1 MLTDVLKKYWGYDS
15 FLPLQEEAMS
25 CILNGRDSLVVL
37 PTGGGKSLCYQA
49 PALCREGLA
58 VVVSPLIALMKDQV
72 DALVQNGVEAAF
84 INSSQT
90 VDEKR
95 NVAFAV
101 RQGALTLLYIAPER
115 LVMPQ
120 TVEFLKSV
128 DVSFIAIDEAHCIS
142 EWGHDFRPSYR
153 GLRMLRDEFPGVGL
167 HAFTATATE
176 RVRDDISEQLGLRDA
191 EVLVGSFDRP
201 NLVYRAER
209 MDGRITQIREV
220 LQRHPKE
227 SGIIYVNSRAGA
239 EDLSNQL
246 NAVGQRTLP
255 YHAGMSD
262 EERRQNQ
269 EAFKAESVDTIVAT
283 VAFGMGIDKSNVR
296 YVIHSG
302 MPSSLENYQQ
312 ESGRAGRDGLE
323 AECVLLYSMADY
335 ARWKQNAE
343 SSTGNSE
350 AMLTT
355 LRAMTDYATGVAC
368 RHKALVRY
376 FGQEFEPASCNACD
390 VCLGE
395 LDLVDDPLIIGQK
408 ILSSV
413 VRQGQSFGG
422 AYTALVLQGSTDQ
435 KVFRNG
441 HDQLSTYGLL
451 KDESQQTIRDW
462 IEQLVSQDFLIRAQ
476 REGMDGSS
484 FHVLEVSPTGRRLL
498 KGEITPRL
506 MRPAEKKKTEKK
518 RAERQA
524 VNWEGVDRELF
535 DDLRSLRQEIA
546 VEAGVPAYVVFTDES
561 LRGLASVRP
570 TTLEEMSRIRGIG
583 EKKLANYGET
593 FLARIDEHCQAA
605 ELSRDNWETPQP
617 EENRK
622 VQAAGERTQAR
633 SAKPRSFELFRE
645 GASIEAIANETGRA
659 KSTVT
664 GYLNEFIIEEGITD
678 PTGWVEP
685 SVFESVRGAVETHGM
700 GRLKPIYDS
709 FEGAIDYDVIRLAV
723 ECLRNESAAPS
734 ATDSERINSV
744 GSGD

>member
-15 FLPLQEEAMS
+15 FRPLQEEAMS
-25 CILNGRDSLVVL
+25 CIMDSRDSLVVL

-72 DALVQNGVEAAF
+72 DALVQNGVEAAY

-120 TVEFLKSV
+120 TIEFLKSV
-128 DVSFIAIDEAHCIS
+128 NISFIAIDEAHCIS

-153 GLRMLRDEFPGVGL
+153 GLRILRDEFPGVGL
-167 HAFTATATE
+167 HAFTATATQ
-176 RVRDDISEQLGLRDA
+176 RVRDDISEQLGLSDA

-209 MDGRITQIREV
+209 IDGRVNQIREI
-220 LQRHPKE
+220 LERHPKE
-227 SGIIYVNSRAGA
+227 SGIIYVNSRAGT

-269 EAFKAESVDTIVAT
+269 EAFKSESIDTIVAT

-335 ARWKQNAE
+335 ARWKQNADD
-343 SSTGNSE
+343 STGNSE
-350 AMLTT
+350 AMLST
-355 LRAMTDYATGVAC
+355 LRAMADYATGVAC
-368 RHKALVRY
+368 RHKALVQY
-376 FGQEFEPASCNACD
+376 FGQAFESPSCNACD

-395 LDLVDDPLIIGQK
+395 LDLVDDALVIGQK

-422 AYTALVLQGSTDQ
+422 AYTALVLQGSADQ
-435 KVFRNG
+435 KVLRNR

-462 IEQLVSQDFLIRAQ
+462 IEQLVSQDFLTRAR
-476 REGMDGSS
+476 RERMDGSS
-484 FHVLEVSPTGRRLL
+484 YNVLEVSPTGRQLL

-546 VEAGVPAYVVFTDES
+546 IEASVPAYVVFTDES

-570 TTLEEMSRIRGIG
+570 TTLVEMSRIRGIG

-605 ELSRDNWETPQP
+605 DLSRDNWETP
-617 EENRK
+617 NREADPRHA
-622 VQAAGERTQAR
+622 QAPPRSATVAR
-633 SAKPRSFELFRE
+633 SAKPRAFEMFRE
-645 GASIEAIANETGRA
+645 GASIEAVAAETGRA
-659 KSTVT
+659 RSTVS
-664 GYLNEFIIEEGITD
+664 GYLNEFIVGEGITD

-685 SVFESVRGAVETHGM
+685 SVFASIRDVAETHGLE
-700 GRLKPIYDS
+700 RLKPIHDT
-709 FEGAIDYDVIRLAV
+709 FEGAISYDLIRLAV
-723 ECLRNESAAPS
+723 ECLRNESAAP
-734 ATDSERINSV
+734 ARHP
-744 GSGD
+744 G